1 LVYAGEG
8 PARTAALRGQRP
20 YAGSGRALPCTRDFF
35 EKKSSKNFLP
45 AAAGMG
51 AVRGVCAVGAFG
63 PARQKDG
70 GRGGEVRDILVEL

>member
-1 LVYAGEG
+1 MVYAGEG

-51 AVRGVCAVGAFG
+51 AVRGVCAAC